1 MRWWIYWALLV
12 SLLLFMAT
20 KPYPCRLG
28 CGAEFKTEGPLS
40 RHYKK
45 CPSKLQL
52 LAHSDPVTV
61 LTARNTKTTKPNSG
75 TNPDNSAAIAQ
86 PIMNPGYHLRPPR
99 TSHHITQ
106 VSRSIF
112 LQYPLPHYYGIL
124 SFSYDHSINTILTYA
139 HDTMLTALL
148 IISGIPGHRNKL
160 HVFKSSY
167 C

>member
-1 MRWWIYWALLV
+1 MRLPENHVMNNVVEHLELHRRCV
-12 SLLLFMAT
+12 T
-20 KPYPCRLG
+20 QG
-28 CGAEFKTEGPLS
+28 CQGRIEG
-40 RHYKK
+40 R
-45 CPSKLQL
+45 L
-52 LAHSDPVTV
+52 LAKPDLLPRGSVTV

-86 PIMNPGYHLRPPR
+86 PITNPGYHLRPPR

-106 VSRSIF
+106 VSRSISIR
-112 LQYPLPHYYGIL
+112 YPSPHYYGIL

-148 IISGIPGHRNKL
+148 IISGIPGHRDEL